1 VTHDEDQGIT
11 LWHAKD
17 NSFKV
22 PQTDIVV
29 QVAAPE
35 QKTYRIGNVKY
46 QGVLAWHSFAR
57 IRVIFRHEM
66 RIPDRSIAV
75 RLFQYAT
82 PPD

>member
-46 QGVLAWHSFAR
+46 QGVLAWHSFSLIKDIFLHELR
-57 IRVIFRHEM
+57 IYGC
-66 RIPDRSIAV
+66 SIAV
-75 RLFQYAT
+75 NLIQYAT
-82 PPD
+82 PPH